1 MAPKAKT
8 AAAPA
13 KAPAKAAPAKQE
25 APKAAPK
32 AAPKQAAAPAKPA
45 AKAAPAA
52 KPAAKQ
58 AKQSKGKAKSG
69 STNKPQRKLTL
80 AIIYGLQFYGLNRDS
95 VRALFKKQCGPV
107 KEVSVRRRWGRRGPV
122 KVLFAT
128 EEAAKKAKSLDG
140 KKFKGNKITVFLQK
154 GRQRKPKSQSAKT
167 IFVSGL
173 PGGVGSKDVRR
184 HFHSAGKITRVRIY
198 HEDHSVFAAFHP
210 KNKHRPANS
219 GRRGL
224 YAYVYFA
231 DNRAARAGL
240 KLARKPIQISGRS
253 APQKLFAAP
262 STRTVEQ
269 AKRGSEWAELVAK
282 VFNPRLQER
291 EKAKTKPQEKKAKE
305 AKAPAKE
312 ATKEKAAA
320 PKAEKA
326 APAAKPAAKEP
337 AKKKK

>member
-13 KAPAKAAPAKQE
+13 KAAAKPAPKQQE

-45 AKAAPAA
+45 AKAAPA
-52 KPAAKQ
+52 KAAPKQ
-58 AKQSKGKAKSG
+58 AKQGKGKAKG
-69 STNKPQRKLTL
+69 SSNKPARKNTL

-95 VRALFKKQCGPV
+95 LRAIFKKKFGPV
-107 KEVSVRRRWGRRGPV
+107 REVSIRRRWGRRGPV
-122 KVLFAT
+122 KVLFST

-154 GRQRKPKSQSAKT
+154 GRHRQPKTQKAKT

-173 PGGVGSKDVRR
+173 PGGVVAKDVRR
-184 HFHSAGKITRVRIY
+184 HFQSAGKIARVRIY
-198 HEDHSVFAAFHP
+198 NEDHSVFSAFHP
-210 KNKHRPANS
+210 NNRHRFANT

-224 YAYVYFA
+224 HAYVYFSDA
-231 DNRAARAGL
+231 RAARAGL
-240 KLARKPIQISGRS
+240 KLARRPFRLSGL
-253 APQKLFAAP
+253 AAAHKLFAAP
-262 STRTVEQ
+262 SYRTVEQ
-269 AKRGSEWAELVAK
+269 AKRRSQWAELVAK

-291 EKAKTKPQEKKAKE
+291 EKQKRKVSDKKTKAEPKKEEAPKAK
-305 AKAPAKE
+305 
-312 ATKEKAAA
+312 AA

-326 APAAKPAAKEP
+326 AKPAKAAP
-337 AKKKK
+337 KKK

>member
-13 KAPAKAAPAKQE
+13 KAPAKAAPKQQE

-32 AAPKQAAAPAKPA
+32 AAAPKAAPAKPA

-69 STNKPQRKLTL
+69 SSNKPPRKQTL

-107 KEVSVRRRWGRRGPV
+107 TEVSIRRRWGRRGPI
-122 KVLFAT
+122 KVLFST

-154 GRQRKPKSQSAKT
+154 GRHRQSKTQKSKT
-167 IFVSGL
+167 VFVSGL
-173 PGGVGSKDVRR
+173 PGGVVAKDVRR
-184 HFHSAGKITRVRIY
+184 HFHSAGKIVRVRIY
-198 HEDHSVFAAFHP
+198 HEEHSVFAAYHP
-210 KNKHRPANS
+210 NTRHRPANS

-231 DNRAARAGL
+231 NNRAARAGL
-240 KLARKPIQISGRS
+240 KLARKPFKISGLS
-253 APQKLFAAP
+253 QGQKLFAAH
-262 STRTVEQ
+262 STRTLEQ
-269 AKRGSEWAELVAK
+269 AKRGAEWAELVAK

-291 EKAKTKPQEKKAKE
+291 ERAKSKPQQEKPEKKEKE
-305 AKAPAKE
+305 PKAAAAPKKE
-312 ATKEKAAA
+312 TKAAA
-320 PKAEKA
+320 PKAEKQ
-326 APAAKPAAKEP
+326 AAKPAAKA
-337 AKKKK
+337 AKKK

>member
-13 KAPAKAAPAKQE
+13 KAPAKAAPKQD
-25 APKAAPK
+25 APAKAAPK

-52 KPAAKQ
+52 KPAATKQ

-69 STNKPQRKLTL
+69 SVNKPPRKLTL

-122 KVLFAT
+122 KVLFTT

-140 KKFKGNKITVFLQK
+140 KRFKGNKITVFLQK
-154 GRQRKPKSQSAKT
+154 GRHRKPKTQSAKT

-173 PGGVGSKDVRR
+173 PGGVESKDVRR
-184 HFHSAGKITRVRIY
+184 HFNSAGKITRVRIY
-198 HEDHSVFAAFHP
+198 HGDHSVFAAFHP
-210 KNKHRPANS
+210 KNRHRPANS

-262 STRTVEQ
+262 SSRTIEQ

-291 EKAKTKPQEKKAKE
+291 EKQKTKPQEKKAKE
-305 AKAPAKE
+305 PKAPAKE
-312 ATKEKAAA
+312 ATKEKVAA

-326 APAAKPAAKEP
+326 APKPAAKEP